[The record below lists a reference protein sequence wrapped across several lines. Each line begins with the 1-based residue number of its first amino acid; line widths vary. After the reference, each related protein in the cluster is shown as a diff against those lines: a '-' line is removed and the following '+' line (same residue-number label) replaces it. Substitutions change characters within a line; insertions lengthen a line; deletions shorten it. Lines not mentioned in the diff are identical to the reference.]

1 MDWKEPF
8 NIAFE
13 FGMWSLGWL
22 LVLFV
27 GSLVLAISYAIV
39 ASLYKT
45 FFNKKKDE
53 KKNPEEDLETW
64 AKSKSLRI
72 LKNDKKDE

>member
-8 NIAFE
+8 KIAFE

-27 GSLVLAISYAIV
+27 GAIVFAITYAIV
-39 ASLYKT
+39 TALYKT
-45 FFNKKKDE
+45 IFKKNKSE
-53 KKNPEEDLETW
+53 KKTPEEDLETW

-72 LKNDKKDE
+72 IKNKKEE

>member
-8 NIAFE
+8 RIAFE
-13 FGMWSLGWL
+13 FGMWSIGWL

-27 GSLVLAISYAIV
+27 GTVVLAIAYAIV
-39 ASLYKT
+39 AALYKT
-45 FFNKKKDE
+45 IFKKNKSE
-53 KKNPEEDLETW
+53 KKTPEEDLETW

-72 LKNDKKDE
+72 LKNNKEE

>member
-8 NIAFE
+8 KIAFE
-13 FGMWSLGWL
+13 FGMWSIGWL

-27 GSLVLAISYAIV
+27 GTIVLALAYAIL

-45 FFNKKKDE
+45 VFKKSKVKKKS
-53 KKNPEEDLETW
+53 PEEDLEAW

>member
-8 NIAFE
+8 RIAFE

-27 GSLVLAISYAIV
+27 GVIVFGLAYALVAALV
-39 ASLYKT
+39 KT
-45 FFNKKKDE
+45 VTGKGKKTGE
-53 KKNPEEDLETW
+53 VSPEEDLESW
-64 AKSKSLRI
+64 AKSKSLKI
-72 LKNDKKDE
+72 IKNKDN